1 MASGFAPDPRRKRL
15 RTQALSASGIAVSG
29 DGSVPQRLAILRAAA
44 VVLHTP
50 HMAGGIQG
58 LLLPEQQ
65 RRTLDELTVDLD
77 LRAGDARSKQSAF
90 WTMLVLS
97 AVIASAGI
105 LTDSTATVI
114 GAMIIA
120 PLSTPIMGIALAIA
134 KRERN
139 GSLRFVAAGVVVVV
153 CVGVLFS
160 LLLPAD
166 YNLLS
171 NSQISS
177 RTSPGLLDMI
187 AAMATGLAGAV
198 ALARKDVAAVLP
210 GVAIAISLVPPLAV
224 VGVCLGKGD
233 VLLALGAGV
242 LFISNLL
249 AMVLAGSL
257 VYAVL
262 GYAEEAI
269 ERDERSS
276 RRRYMILAVLFAI
289 VLIPLFANT
298 AATYLLFHYT
308 NAVAAA
314 AKTWVSDDP
323 GATVTGVANHGLSMT
338 IEVQTA
344 DQLPP
349 TSALLSDLQGTV
361 PDFVGITITST
372 QGQVVELR
380 AAGFPSRTR

>member
-1 MASGFAPDPRRKRL
+1 MSGGL
-15 RTQALSASGIAVSG
+15 R
-29 DGSVPQRLAILRAAA
+29 
-44 VVLHTP
+44 
-50 HMAGGIQG
+50 G
-58 LLLPEQQ
+58 LLLPERQ
-65 RRTLDELTVDLD
+65 RRTLDELTADLD
-77 LRAGDARSKQSAF
+77 LREGDARSKQSAF

-153 CVGVLFS
+153 CVGALFS

-166 YNLLS
+166 YDLLS
-171 NSQISS
+171 NSQISG

-187 AAMATGLAGAV
+187 GAMATGLAGAV

-233 VLLALGAGV
+233 PLLALGAVV
-242 LFISNLL
+242 LFTSNLL

-262 GYAEEAI
+262 GYAGEAI
-269 ERDERSS
+269 KREDLST
-276 RRRYMILAVLFAI
+276 RRRYSILTVLI
-289 VLIPLFANT
+289 VVVLIPLFANS
-298 AATYLLFHYT
+298 AATYLLFQYT
-308 NAVAAA
+308 NTVATA
-314 AKTWVSDDP
+314 AKTWVSGDP
-323 GATVTGVANHGLSMT
+323 EATVTGVTNHGLSMT
-338 IEVQTA
+338 VEVQTA
-344 DQLPP
+344 GELPP
-349 TSALLSDLQGTV
+349 TSALLSDLQDVV
-361 PDFVGITITST
+361 PDFVGITVTST
-372 QGQVVELR
+372 QGQVVELH
-380 AAGFPSRTR
+380 AAGFPSHTQ